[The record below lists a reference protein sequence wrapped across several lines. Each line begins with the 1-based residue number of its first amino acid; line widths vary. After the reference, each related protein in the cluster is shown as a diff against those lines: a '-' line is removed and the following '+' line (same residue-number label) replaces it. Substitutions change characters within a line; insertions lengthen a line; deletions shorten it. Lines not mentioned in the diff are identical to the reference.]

1 MVPDAA
7 DEQVLPLVSVIIP
20 MYNEEAVADRSL
32 DAVLAHVDGLRHRFR
47 FEVLVVDDG
56 STDATA
62 EAVEAASARHPEVR
76 LLRHPTNF
84 RLGQALRF
92 GVGQSKGDYLV
103 TFDADL
109 TYAVE
114 HITQLLDAIVSSSAR
129 IVIASPYM
137 RGGEAKG
144 IPWQRLF
151 LSRSANRFLGLT
163 ALDSLS
169 TLTGLVRA
177 YDGPFLRTLDLK
189 AVDVDVN
196 TEIIYKAQILR
207 ARIVEIPA
215 VLDWTQMADRRVIK
229 GINWRLYIVTLKQ
242 LILGF
247 LFKPFLFFFLPGL
260 LLVLLSLVASGHL
273 VWTAVDLHHEAPSW
287 SWSGALREAFRIELV
302 SAAVATVSATLG
314 VALIALTAIV
324 MQAKRYFDELY
335 HLGTTIRRSLSDEPA
350 FRKGRR
356 DPELQ

>member
-1 MVPDAA
+1 MAGDH
-7 DEQVLPLVSVIIP
+7 ELPLVSIIIP

-32 DAVLAHVDGLRHRFR
+32 EAVVAHLDGLRERFR

-62 EAVEAASARHPEVR
+62 DAVEAVSARHHEVR

-92 GVGQSKGDYLV
+92 GVRQSRGDYLV

-109 TYAVE
+109 TYSVE
-114 HITQLLDAIVSSSAR
+114 HITQLLDAIVSSGAR

-137 RGGEAKG
+137 KGGEAKG

-196 TEIIYKAQILR
+196 TEIIYKAQVMR
-207 ARIVEIPA
+207 ARIIEIPA
-215 VLDWTQMADRRVIK
+215 VLDWTQMADRRRIK

-247 LFKPFLFFFLPGL
+247 LFKPFLFFFLPGML
-260 LLVLLSLVASGHL
+260 LILLAVGACGHL
-273 VWTAVDLHHEAPSW
+273 VWTAFDLHADAPSATW
-287 SWSGALREAFRIELV
+287 SEALGDAFRLELV
-302 SAAVATVSATLG
+302 SATVATLAFTIG
-314 VALIALTAIV
+314 IALVALTAIV

-335 HLGTTIRRSLSDEPA
+335 HLGTTIRREIGDETA
-350 FRKGRR
+350 FRRR
-356 DPELQ
+356 AD

>member
-1 MVPDAA
+1 VD
-7 DEQVLPLVSVIIP
+7 DEHPLPLVSVIIP

-32 DAVLAHVDGLRHRFR
+32 DAVVAHLDGLRDRFR

-62 EAVEAASARHPEVR
+62 AAVQAVSGRHPEVH

-109 TYAVE
+109 TYSVE
-114 HITQLLDAIVSSSAR
+114 HITQLLDEIAGSGAR

-137 RGGEAKG
+137 KGGETRG
-144 IPWQRLF
+144 VPWRRLF

-207 ARIVEIPA
+207 ARIVEVPA
-215 VLDWTQMADRRVIK
+215 VLDWTQMVDRRRIK

-260 LLVLLSLVASGHL
+260 VLVLVSLVALSHL
-273 VWTAVDLHHEAPSW
+273 VWTAFDLHQDEPAW
-287 SWSGALREAFRIELV
+287 SWSGALREAFRLELV
-302 SAAVATVSATLG
+302 SATVAAVGFTLG
-314 VALIALTAIV
+314 IALIALTAIV

-335 HLGTTIRRSLSDEPA
+335 HLGTTIRRSMSDEPA

-356 DPELQ
+356 DPGL